1 MPRNTRNFWLE
12 STADGSKT
20 VAVGPKAKTGG
31 LRATLY
37 LREEGTISEDKIT
50 IDGHPGSDDTL
61 VTFIEL
67 PPSAEVTE
75 NADGS
80 KTVRIRKTR

>member
-1 MPRNTRNFWLE
+1 MARNVRNFWL
-12 STADGSKT
+12 TAQADGGSQ
-20 VAVGPKAKTGG
+20 VAVGPKSKDGG

-37 LREEGTISEDKIT
+37 LRESGQISDEKVMFDAHHGIGA
-50 IDGHPGSDDTL
+50 DL
-61 VTFIEL
+61 VTLIEL
-67 PPSAEVTE
+67 PPSAEVIE